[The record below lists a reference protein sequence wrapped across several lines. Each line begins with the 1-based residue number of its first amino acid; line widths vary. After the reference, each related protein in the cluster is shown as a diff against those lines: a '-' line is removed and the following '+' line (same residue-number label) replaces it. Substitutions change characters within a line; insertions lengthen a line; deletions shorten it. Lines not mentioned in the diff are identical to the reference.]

1 MDKLKNFLNKLNI
14 FNKKSS
20 KTDDLTDI
28 DYDDEQE
35 FVDIEND
42 DSQINVEIPK
52 ELKRKDNKIKTFGK
66 KFTASLKGRL
76 NRSSSK
82 KSSIN
87 TPAFLNPNKIFQT
100 VFSPESRPFIHRTFL
115 ILLFSGST
123 FFIGRLVALMIKP
136 NTSVKKITSKSFTS
150 PNTGELQGHLTSI
163 RNNDLFNAKGD
174 AKAPAKVEK
183 KIDKNRVC
191 KEANRKS
198 NLPINLVSTVVLQ
211 DSVKSVASVQ
221 VRGNKSLQYLREG
234 EKVNNIAEIGSI
246 DDKRVVL
253 KNLNS
258 GECEYVAAKEK
269 REKRL
274 APIKV
279 ERNLQK
285 GKKIIQA
292 AKRTGISN
300 EGNKFKIK
308 KSLRDEMMSD
318 MSNILTQARAVQI
331 QNPDGTLS
339 FSMQEIVP
347 GSIFSNLNIQDGDII
362 NNINGKPINSLNEI
376 MSQFGQLKTRDEYE
390 IKLKRN
396 GEEIT
401 YEYDF
406 VD

>member
-1 MDKLKNFLNKLNI
+1 MEKLKNFLRKLNV
-14 FNKKSS
+14 FKKSS
-20 KTDDLTDI
+20 DDMTD
-28 DYDDEQE
+28 YSYEDESDFTHE
-35 FVDIEND
+35 
-42 DSQINVEIPK
+42 DSQFGVEIPN
-52 ELKRKDNKIKTFGK
+52 ELKKKDNKLKSFGK
-66 KFTASLKGRL
+66 KFTASLKSKMAKA
-76 NRSSSK
+76 SSDSAASS
-82 KSSIN
+82 SSIN
-87 TPAFLNPNKIFQT
+87 FNKIFQT
-100 VFSPESRPFIHRTFL
+100 VFSPESRPFIHKAFIVL
-115 ILLFSGST
+115 FFSGTT
-123 FFIGRLVALMIKP
+123 FFVGRLVALMIKP
-136 NTSVKKITSKSFTS
+136 DTSVKKKVTRSFQPS
-150 PNTGELQGHLTSI
+150 NTGELQGHLTSI

-174 AKAPAKVEK
+174 TKAPVKVEK
-183 KIDKNRVC
+183 KIDKNLVC
-191 KEANRKS
+191 KKASRRS
-198 NLPINLVSTVVLQ
+198 SLPINLVSTVVLQ

-221 VRGNKSLQYLREG
+221 VRGNKGLQYLREG
-234 EKVNNIAEIGSI
+234 EKVNNIAEIGAI
-246 DDKRVVL
+246 VEKKVIL

-308 KSLRDEMMSD
+308 KSLRDEMLSD
-318 MSNILTQARAVQI
+318 MTNILTQARAVQI

-362 NNINGKPINSLNEI
+362 NNINGKSINSLNEI
-376 MSQFGQLKTRDEYE
+376 MSQFGQLKTRDHYE
-390 IKLKRN
+390 ITLKRN

-406 VD
+406 ID